1 MRQGQDKRRKGLN
14 RRLVYTT
21 FLVTL
26 ILVGLLALYYVFLLP
41 REEDW
46 TAALIDQLAVVPSLF
61 APEFNSTCTELLTA
75 SRFDA
80 KYYAG
85 EDVTIDF
92 YRYLPSKG
100 GKILII
106 RAHSSVRANTSNVDL
121 YTSEIYQDS
130 SALGR
135 YYDLAVN
142 KHISRAYFNYS
153 ETEYFAVG
161 PSFISNV
168 MNGDFPESLVIL
180 MGCKSL
186 NQTSMAD
193 ALLDR
198 GAKVVV
204 GWTGDITVSDTDTC
218 GLELLELLLDKS
230 YTLQGAVNK
239 VNGDN
244 PLTGTRLVYYPEAE
258 GSYVVPTRKMYASS
272 MLSQAMLP
280 SLAFAAVGLKPGRSL
295 FSVSR
300 KRSYPLI
307 RVSTVPLGWGFAN
320 VTEVGLVFACAGC
333 CCGFLRSSQCL
344 EKIR

>member
-1 MRQGQDKRRKGLN
+1 MKHGQDKRRKGLN
-14 RRLVYTT
+14 RRLVYAT

-26 ILVGLLALYYVFLLP
+26 ILVGLLTLYYVFLLP

-46 TAALIDQLAVVPSLF
+46 TAALVDQLAVVPRLF

-92 YRYLPSKG
+92 YRDLPSKG
-100 GKILII
+100 ARILII

-130 SALGR
+130 LASGR

-153 ETEYFAVG
+153 EAEYFAVG
-161 PSFISNV
+161 PSFISDV
-168 MNGDFPESLVIL
+168 MNGDFHESLVIL

-218 GLELLELLLDKS
+218 ALELLELLLDKS
-230 YTLQGAVNK
+230 YTLQGAVNR
-239 VNGDN
+239 VNDDN
-244 PLTGTRLVYYPEAE
+244 PLTGTRLVYHPAAE
-258 GSYVVPTRKMYASS
+258 GSYVVPTRKVYASP
-272 MLSQAMLP
+272 MLSQVMLP
-280 SLAFAAVGLKPGRSL
+280 SLAFAAVGLVPRRLL
-295 FSVSR
+295 FSAGR
-300 KRSYPLI
+300 KRSYPLT
-307 RVSTVPLGWGFAN
+307 RVSTVTLGCGFAN
-320 VTEVGLVFACAGC
+320 VTEVGLVFVCPVC
-333 CCGFLRSSQCL
+333 CCGFLRSSQYL
-344 EKIR
+344 EKIK